1 MNILVE
7 PFFIG
12 LFQVIISFLIISGL
26 AFSGKYIN
34 NFLFKNYQTILLDII
49 IGLIIFSQLLK
60 IITYLD
66 LFNKLY
72 IILSFFFPPCG
83 NL

>member
-12 LFQVIISFLIISGL
+12 FFQFIISLMLISGL
-26 AFSGKYIN
+26 AFTGRYIN
-34 NFLFKNYQTILLDII
+34 NFLFKDYQTILLDII

-60 IITYLD
+60 IITYLGF
-66 LFNKLY
+66 FNKFY
-72 IILSFFFPPCG
+72 IIFSFFFSLSR